1 MSRRRR
7 RDPVGIGDLLG
18 RATRAFTRPG
28 DSVLSSVRAAWS
40 DATGPGTVNHAYPI
54 RRSRAGVVTVAC
66 SDAVWAHELG
76 MREEEIA
83 ARLAAALGDP
93 DAVAGLRFVVA
104 DHAIPRV
111 DDEAPPRPP
120 LPDPGPEALR
130 RARAAT
136 AHIDDPEL
144 RAVITRMAA
153 RAMERETGH

>member
-1 MSRRRR
+1 
-7 RDPVGIGDLLG
+7 
-18 RATRAFTRPG
+18 
-28 DSVLSSVRAAWS
+28 
-40 DATGPGTVNHAYPI
+40 
-54 RRSRAGVVTVAC
+54 
-66 SDAVWAHELG
+66 

-153 RAMERETGH
+153 RAMERETGP